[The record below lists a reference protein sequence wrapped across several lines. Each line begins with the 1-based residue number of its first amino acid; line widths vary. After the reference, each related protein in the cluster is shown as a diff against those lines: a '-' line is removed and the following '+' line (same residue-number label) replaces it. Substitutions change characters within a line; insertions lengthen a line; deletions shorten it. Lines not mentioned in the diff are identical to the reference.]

1 MRSTWNSLS
10 LRCGGSHGTPVGQ
23 SDLLPIVRSAS
34 ASKGGRTA
42 YLRHCVKIHE
52 HYARPWFYLA
62 GDYGAL
68 GDRENAMMALNKSYE
83 NRDIE
88 LLSLLVDPDL
98 DLLRADPRFQELIRK
113 VGYPQSSSARTPPT
127 SG

>member
-1 MRSTWNSLS
+1 
-10 LRCGGSHGTPVGQ
+10 
-23 SDLLPIVRSAS
+23 
-34 ASKGGRTA
+34 
-42 YLRHCVKIHE
+42 
-52 HYARPWFYLA
+52 
-62 GDYGAL
+62 
-68 GDRENAMMALNKSYE
+68 MMALNKSNE

>member
-1 MRSTWNSLS
+1 
-10 LRCGGSHGTPVGQ
+10 VDQ
-23 SDLLPIVRSAS
+23 LPAEY
-34 ASKGGRTA
+34 SKGGRTG
-42 YLRHCVKIHE
+42 YLRHCLKIHE

-68 GDRENAMMALNKSYE
+68 GDREKALVALNKSYE

-98 DLLRADPRFQELIRK
+98 DLLRSDPRFQELVRK
-113 VGYPQSSSARTPPT
+113 VGYPQSSS
-127 SG
+127 GG